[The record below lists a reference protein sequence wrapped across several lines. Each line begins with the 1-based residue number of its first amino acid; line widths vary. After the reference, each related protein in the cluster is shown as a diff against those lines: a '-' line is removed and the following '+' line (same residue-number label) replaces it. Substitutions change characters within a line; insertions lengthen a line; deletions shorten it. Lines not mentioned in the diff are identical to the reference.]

1 MHEQILPALRRT
13 GVNLRRS
20 DVVIEH
26 SGYEDALVRRQKLD
40 RDLRL
45 LLLDYEERPE
55 DPFTLFNLGALYE
68 ETGRFAE
75 ALPLLKRSLAGSR
88 SRASIVPKLYALIAQ
103 CERRLGAATDAL
115 RTCEAARE
123 HYPDDVE
130 IHFIEALVQRELG
143 DVTGAEATLLRLLA
157 GHADKGVANGD
168 PGLRSFKA
176 RHNLAVIYH
185 ETGRLALA
193 KAQWLAAVAENSTFI
208 PGWDRLARALP
219 CAGKMERTGARCRG
233 FGVVPAEATRPISCV
248 PALGPPG
255 ALGRETSGFFLH
267 DRSG

>member
-1 MHEQILPALRRT
+1 M
-13 GVNLRRS
+13 
-20 DVVIEH
+20 
-26 SGYEDALVRRQKLD
+26 
-40 RDLRL
+40 
-45 LLLDYEERPE
+45 
-55 DPFTLFNLGALYE
+55 
-68 ETGRFAE
+68 
-75 ALPLLKRSLAGSR
+75 KRSLAGSR

-193 KAQWLAAVAENSTFI
+193 EAQWLAAVAENSTFI
-208 PGWDRLARALP
+208 PGWDRLAQLYLAQGRWKEL
-219 CAGKMERTGARCRG
+219 ERTAAGLARCPGGSNKADILRARA
-233 FGVVPAEATRPISCV
+233 VRPGRS
-248 PALGPPG
+248 
-255 ALGRETSGFFLH
+255 GRETSGFFLH